1 VVAALAAAVSLAAF
15 APPELPKL
23 PEIKREPQITYVDRS
38 GAVLGVRGGQYAPPV
53 NVASLPGYVPAAF
66 IAIEDR
72 RFYEHQGVD
81 ALGIARALMAD
92 ALKGRAAQGASTIT
106 QQLARELF
114 LNNDKDLQRK
124 ATEAVYALELE
135 RTYTKQQILGLYLSR
150 ANFGKGAWG
159 LEAAAQR
166 YFNKPA
172 SRLSIREAA
181 MLAAI
186 MKSPTHYNPVDNPE
200 KSAERTRLVLDA
212 MAETNIITPAQK
224 AKALADTPKVWKVAP
239 AAPAGY
245 FLDWIDGETR
255 KITGNPKQDLVV
267 ETTLDL
273 PTEQAAAE
281 AAKAVVARYAKQ
293 KVEQTAVVTLD
304 AQGRVR
310 AMLGGVD
317 YDKSPFNRAVD
328 AHRQAGSSWKPF
340 VYLTALE
347 AGLTPDT
354 VRVDEPI
361 TIANWSPQNI
371 EGEGFSGP
379 VTLQVALAQSINT
392 VAARVADEIGRPNIA
407 ATAKRLGINT
417 PVNTDPAMALGT
429 SLVEP
434 IEMAQSYA
442 AFADGGLKVQ
452 AYGVERIR
460 TTAGQVIY
468 QKRLGAPQQV
478 IYAPALDELTGMMRT
493 VLTQGTGRRAAVP
506 GYDLAGKTG
515 TTSDYKDAWF
525 CGFTGGL
532 TTVVWMGR
540 DDNTPM
546 RRVTGGLGPAELWHD
561 YMKVALKKLPSAPI
575 PAGPLMPPPLP
586 EAIPVSA
593 PGSAPS
599 PADDVTTLLGPPA
612 PPPTTLLP
620 LPPAPVAQAKPG

>member
-1 VVAALAAAVSLAAF
+1 MVAALAAAVSLISFGA
-15 APPELPKL
+15 PELPKL
-23 PEIKREPQITYVDRS
+23 PEIKRDPQITYVDRS
-38 GAVLGVRGGQYAPPV
+38 GAVLGVRGGKYAPPV
-53 NVASLPGYVPAAF
+53 NLAGLPAYVPAAF
-66 IAIEDR
+66 VSIEDR

-81 ALGIARALMAD
+81 ALGIARALVAD
-92 ALKGRAAQGASTIT
+92 AVKGRAAQGASTIT
-106 QQLARELF
+106 QQLARNLF
-114 LNNDKDLQRK
+114 LTNDRNLERK
-124 ATEAVYALELE
+124 ATEALYAIQLE
-135 RTYTKQQILGLYLSR
+135 RTFTKQQILGLYLSR

-159 LEAAAQR
+159 LEAAAER
-166 YFNKPA
+166 YFDKPA
-172 SRLSIREAA
+172 RALTIREAA
-181 MLAAI
+181 MLAAV
-186 MKSPTHYNPVDNPE
+186 MKAPSNYNPVDAPE
-200 KSAERTRLVLDA
+200 KSAERTKLVLDA
-212 MAETNIITPAQK
+212 MVDTGAITSAQR
-224 AKALADTPKVWKVAP
+224 AKALAEKPKVWKSAPSAP
-239 AAPAGY
+239 AQY
-245 FLDWIDGETR
+245 FIDWIDGETHR
-255 KITGNPKQDLVV
+255 LIGNPKQDLVV

-273 PTEQAAAE
+273 PTEEAAAE
-281 AAKAVVARYAKQ
+281 AAKTVVARYAKQ
-293 KVEQTAVVTLD
+293 KVEQTALVTLD

-317 YDKSPFNRAVD
+317 YEKSPFNRAVD

-347 AGLTPDT
+347 TGLTPDT

-407 ATAKRLGINT
+407 ATAKRLGITT
-417 PVNTDPAMALGT
+417 PINTDPAMALGT

-434 IEMAQSYA
+434 IEMAQAYA
-442 AFADGGLKVQ
+442 AFADGGNKVT

-460 TTAGQVIY
+460 SVSGQLLYQRRPQGLVPVI
-468 QKRLGAPQQV
+468 AN
-478 IYAPALDELTGMMRT
+478 PALDELTGMMRT
-493 VLTQGTGRRAAVP
+493 VLTEGTGRRAAIP

-546 RRVTGGLGPAELWHD
+546 RRITGGIAPAELWHD
-561 YMKVALKKLPSAPI
+561 YMKVALKKLPTAQI
-575 PAGPLMPPPLP
+575 PAGPPVAPPL
-586 EAIPVSA
+586 ATTIPVSGPAA
-593 PGSAPS
+593 PA
-599 PADDVTTLLGPPA
+599 PADDVSNLLGAPQ

-620 LPPAPVAQAKPG
+620 LPAPGAARPG

>member
-15 APPELPKL
+15 AAPELPKL
-23 PEIKREPQITYVDRS
+23 PEIKRDPQVTYVDRS
-38 GAVLGVRGGQYAPPV
+38 GAVLGVRGGKYAPPV
-53 NVASLPGYVPAAF
+53 NLAGVPAYVPAAF

-81 ALGIARALMAD
+81 ALGIARALVAD
-92 ALKGRAAQGASTIT
+92 AMKGRAAQGASTIT
-106 QQLARELF
+106 QQLARNLF
-114 LNNDKDLQRK
+114 LNNDQNLERK
-124 ATEAVYALELE
+124 ATEAVYAIQLE
-135 RTYTKQQILGLYLSR
+135 RQFTKQQILGLYLSR

-166 YFNKPA
+166 YFDKPA
-172 SRLSIREAA
+172 RALTIREAA

-186 MKSPTHYNPVDNPE
+186 MKSPTHYNPADNPE
-200 KSAERTRLVLDA
+200 KSDERTRLVLDS
-212 MAETNIITPAQK
+212 MVETGAITSAQRS
-224 AKALADTPKVWKVAP
+224 KALAEKPKVWKSAPSAP
-239 AAPAGY
+239 AQY
-245 FLDWIDGETR
+245 FIDWIDGETHR
-255 KITGNPKQDLVV
+255 LIGAPKADIVV

-281 AAKAVVARYAKQ
+281 QAKDVVARYAKQ
-293 KVEQTAVVTLD
+293 KVEQTALVTLD

-354 VRVDEPI
+354 IRVDEPI
-361 TIANWSPQNI
+361 TIANWSPENI

-392 VAARVADEIGRPNIA
+392 VAARVADEIGRPNVA
-407 ATAKRLGINT
+407 ATAKRLGIST
-417 PVNTDPAMALGT
+417 PINTDPAMALGT

-434 IEMAQSYA
+434 VEMAQAYA
-442 AFADGGLKVQ
+442 AFADGGAKV
-452 AYGVERIR
+452 AAFGVERIR
-460 TTAGQVIY
+460 TTSGQLLYQRKPTPPVPVI
-468 QKRLGAPQQV
+468 AN
-478 IYAPALDELTGMMRT
+478 PALDELTGMMRT
-493 VLTQGTGRRAAVP
+493 VLTQGTGRRAAIP

-546 RRVTGGLGPAELWHD
+546 RRVTGGLAPAELWHD
-561 YMKVALKKLPSAPI
+561 YMKIALKKLPSAPI
-575 PAGPLMPPPLP
+575 PAGPPVVPPLP

-593 PGSAPS
+593 PGVVAPA
-599 PADDVTTLLGPPA
+599 PADDVSNLLGTPQ

-620 LPPAPVAQAKPG
+620 LPPQSAARPG